1 MLACSRIGAIHSVVF
16 GGFASEEL
24 GRRIQHAEVFYD
36 LLISKAAKD
45 VNPAGCSI
53 YCSRT
58 FGTLFW
64 NDMKWSAH
72 GVLEECLVYYCMRA
86 TMHYYIY

>member
-53 YCSRT
+53 YCSTT

-64 NDMKWSAH
+64 NDMNTS
-72 GVLEECLVYYCMRA
+72 VLECLVYYCMRA
-86 TMHYYIY
+86 TTHYYIY